1 MTNLQQNMVRWGTIM
16 GAFLLPVFAFAQGS
30 GTLELSNLQKVFVDL
45 LALVDMLVPVI
56 FAIAFIVFLW
66 GVFTYF
72 IAGGANDEK
81 RKEGAK
87 FVMWAI
93 IGFVVMVSI
102 WGIVNVF
109 ANTLGFNKENR
120 PCLPTFSGPCKQ
132 N

>member
-16 GAFLLPVFAFAQGS
+16 GAFLLPAFAFAQGS

-87 FVMWAI
+87 FVMWSI

>member
-1 MTNLQQNMVRWGTIM
+1 MTNLQRKLVQGGSFM
-16 GAFLLPVFAFAQGS
+16 GALMLPAFAFAQGS

-87 FVMWAI
+87 FVMWSI

>member
-1 MTNLQQNMVRWGTIM
+1 MTNLQRKLVQWGSFM
-16 GAFLLPVFAFAQGS
+16 GALMLPAFAFAQGS

-87 FVMWAI
+87 FVMWSI

>member
-1 MTNLQQNMVRWGTIM
+1 M
-16 GAFLLPVFAFAQGS
+16 LPAFAFAQGS

-87 FVMWAI
+87 FVMWSI